1 MASAI
6 QIMSDNPGKPE
17 TDELIDDCRML
28 AVMAT
33 ARAQVHATLAVA
45 MSQQGARLG

>member
-17 TDELIDDCRML
+17 VDELVNDCRML

-33 ARAQVHATLAVA
+33 ARAQVHATLSLAQ
-45 MSQQGARLG
+45 SQTARLG